1 MIICERTGQEV
12 GQAQHQQHD
21 ERHAA
26 QHAARVETH
35 LAQELLPGR
44 GRGECRNHA
53 WQVRAGGTDRDGI
66 RSGQGR
72 LAAPSTAAA
81 AAALAA
87 EQGKGGGKQQRG
99 HAQPQRAVGQQVAS
113 QFRNAA
119 VAFSGGPVADGAAQR
134 AHAQRL
140 AQHRDPRI
148 VDVSQQGG
156 AGAEQ
161 HQVGDQADVHPQDRA
176 GQCRQQ

>member
-1 MIICERTGQEV
+1 MPEPR
-12 GQAQHQQHD
+12 
-21 ERHAA
+21 
-26 QHAARVETH
+26 
-35 LAQELLPGR
+35 
-44 GRGECRNHA
+44 
-53 WQVRAGGTDRDGI
+53 
-66 RSGQGR
+66 GR

-161 HQVGDQADVHPQDRA
+161 HQP
-176 GQCRQQ
+176 RQLIGPMRSGSTQGMNGASHRPNAITT